1 MRHLLPGILP
11 RCLFSRVIQLH
22 FSPRLFQHKVT
33 CVTHCEL
40 DRYTFP
46 PFQDKVT
53 CVTHSELDRYTFPP
67 FQHTVT
73 RVIQSELNCCIYI
86 PPLLFQDK
94 VFRVVHSEPDCYTAS
109 LSPTPG
115 SNAGSNLCHTQSEP
129 DCYTFLL

>member
-33 CVTHCEL
+33 CVTHSEL

-46 PFQDKVT
+46 PFQRKVTCVRHSELDRYTFPSFQHKVT

-67 FQHTVT
+67 FQHKVT
-73 RVIQSELNCCIYI
+73 
-86 PPLLFQDK
+86 
-94 VFRVVHSEPDCYTAS
+94 
-109 LSPTPG
+109 
-115 SNAGSNLCHTQSEP
+115 
-129 DCYTFLL
+129 